1 MAIGPVQYI
10 IVAFP
15 GNEFNGGIAPEL
27 VKLVS
32 EGTVRILDLVFISK
46 NADSEVTVIEF
57 DQLDELGVFGDIDG
71 EVGGLANMEDVEHAA
86 ALLDP
91 GNSAALLIWED
102 LWAAP
107 LAEAIL
113 ESGGVL
119 IEGAR
124 VPHAIMEVAMA
135 ELTAAS

>member
-1 MAIGPVQYI
+1 VF
-10 IVAFP
+10 VSKS
-15 GNEFNGGIAPEL
+15 PE
-27 VKLVS
+27 
-32 EGTVRILDLVFISK
+32 GD
-46 NADSEVTVIEF
+46 VTVIEF
-57 DQLDELGVFGDIDG
+57 DQLDELGVYGDIDG
-71 EVGGLANMEDVEHAA
+71 EVGGLANPEDLDHVA

-107 LAEAIL
+107 LASAIL

-124 VPHAIMEVAMA
+124 VPHEIMEVAMA